1 VALRAGAAGKT
12 SHLPYNRGMSF
23 SVRLILLCVI
33 AAALCGVLFIN
44 ASRIDIAAAAAFY
57 DGSAFPWRSE
67 ALPNFFHDLVHPLS
81 LTLAA
86 VFAALLGYH
95 VYKKSGWRRWLFLLL
110 TLIVGPG
117 LLTNTL
123 FKDNWGRARP
133 LQVEQFGGTAQFTPP
148 FVMADQCAKNCSFV
162 SGDAA
167 FGFWFHSFAY
177 IAPRRRKAL
186 FYTGLGIGAGYGLL
200 RIGMGAHFL
209 SDVFA
214 AGLLMLLSSAAL
226 YALLFGRKAL
236 GILWREWLGG
246 SRLPT

>member
-1 VALRAGAAGKT
+1 
-12 SHLPYNRGMSF
+12 MSF
-23 SVRLILLCVI
+23 HLRLALLCC
-33 AAALCGVLFIN
+33 AAAVLCAVLFIK
-44 ASRIDIAAAAAFY
+44 ASTIDLAAAAAFY
-57 DGSAFPWRSE
+57 DGSAFPWR
-67 ALPNFFHDLVHPLS
+67 AAVLPNFLHDLVHPLS
-81 LTLAA
+81 LVLAA
-86 VFAALLGYH
+86 VFAGLTGYH
-95 VYKKSGWRRWLFLLL
+95 LYKKSGWRRWLFLLL

-133 LQVEQFGGTAQFTPP
+133 LQVEQFGGAAQFTPP
-148 FVMADQCAKNCSFV
+148 FVMADQCDKNCSFV

-186 FYTGLGIGAGYGLL
+186 FYGGLGVGAGYGLI

-209 SDVFA
+209 SDVVA
-214 AGLLMLLSSAAL
+214 AGLLMLASSAAL

-236 GILWREWLGG
+236 GIMWREWLGPAQTKPPQPCHLG
-246 SRLPT
+246 HG